1 MRTRRRSSFTFAP
14 TKDTVNASAFAV
26 GTRPAAWKRGTR
38 MAWDHLKLGIR
49 AHSEWVGALIR
60 HVESGGSAPVEL
72 PLDETHCET
81 GRWIAEVARE
91 YAEIAEFE
99 RLRTVHSAFHDCAQ
113 SIVALA
119 ESGDT
124 HGAFQLMQPDGDF
137 ARLSIALIMA
147 FDALDEQA
155 AADDRQ

>member
-1 MRTRRRSSFTFAP
+1 
-14 TKDTVNASAFAV
+14 
-26 GTRPAAWKRGTR
+26 

-60 HVESGGSAPVEL
+60 HVESGGTSQVDL
-72 PLDETHCET
+72 PLDETQCEI

-91 YAEIAEFE
+91 YAQVAEFE
-99 RLRTVHSAFHDCAQ
+99 RLRTVHSAFHDCART
-113 SIVALA
+113 IVARA

-124 HGAFQLMQPDGDF
+124 HGAFQLMQPDADF
-137 ARLSIALIMA
+137 ARLSMALIMA